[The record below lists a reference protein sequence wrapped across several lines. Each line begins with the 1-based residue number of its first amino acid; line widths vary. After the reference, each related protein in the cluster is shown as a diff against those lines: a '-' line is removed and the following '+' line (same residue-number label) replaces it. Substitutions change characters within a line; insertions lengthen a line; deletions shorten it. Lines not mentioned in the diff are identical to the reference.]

1 MNIYSLLLYFA
12 PHPGPNGMMNA
23 CLLPTRTKKVMKKA
37 LAVVSFM
44 FFIQSLRAQANNDS
58 LLADATLQQC
68 IQYALY
74 HQPSVRQSQLQEQV
88 VSYNI
93 RSRLADWYPQVGGQY
108 SVQHNFQRSTSFFNG
123 VATPVGVSNTSLGQ
137 LYLDQTLF
145 NRDVL
150 QARRIKG
157 DVQLQATQATASEK
171 IDITVN
177 VSKAYYDI
185 LTTQQQ
191 IKVAEENIARLQKSL
206 EDAYYRYQSGI
217 TDKTDYKRAQI
228 ALNNTKANRQI
239 NQAALVARMENL
251 KNYMGYPVSAPLTIV
266 YDSLQMEREVGFD
279 TLQIPDFTKR
289 IEYQQLLTQKA
300 LQQANVVY
308 QRNAFLPNLS
318 ASAIYNLNYL
328 ANDFGKLYQN
338 NYPNSF
344 VFLTA
349 GIPIF
354 QGGKRTANIK
364 SAKLAVSQIDLELLN
379 LGNMIN
385 SQYATAL
392 SNYKGSFANYL
403 ASKEN
408 VSLAQEVY
416 DVINLQYKAGIKT
429 YLEVITAETDLRTSQ
444 INYFNAL
451 NQVLVSKVD
460 AERALGLIR
469 Y

>member
-1 MNIYSLLLYFA
+1 
-12 PHPGPNGMMNA
+12 
-23 CLLPTRTKKVMKKA
+23 MKKT
-37 LAVVSFM
+37 LAFVSFLIV
-44 FFIQSLRAQANNDS
+44 IQSLHAQANNDS

-68 IQYALY
+68 IQYALS
-74 HQPSVRQSQLQEQV
+74 HQPSVRQAQLQEEV

-108 SVQHNFQRSTSFFNG
+108 NLQHNFQPSTSFFNG
-123 VATPVGVSNTSLGQ
+123 VATPVGVNNTSLGQ

-150 QARRIKG
+150 LARRTKG
-157 DVQLQATQATASEK
+157 DVQLQAREATAAEK

-191 IKVAEENIARLQKSL
+191 IKVADENIARLQKSL
-206 EDAYYRYQSGI
+206 EDAYYRYQSGV

-228 ALNNTKANRQI
+228 ALNNTKATKQTNE
-239 NQAALVARMENL
+239 AALVARLENL
-251 KNYMGYPVSAPLTIV
+251 RNFMGYPVGAPLTVV
-266 YDSLQMEREVGFD
+266 YDSLQMEKEVGFD
-279 TLQIPDFTKR
+279 TLQRPDFTRR
-289 IEYQQLLTQKA
+289 IEYQQLLTQKS
-300 LQQANVVY
+300 LQQANVIY
-308 QRNAFLPNLS
+308 QRNSFLPNVS
-318 ASAIYNLNYL
+318 ATAIYNFNYL
-328 ANDFGKLYQN
+328 SNSFGKLYGN
-338 NYPNSF
+338 NYPNSY

-364 SAKLAVSQIDLELLN
+364 AAKIGVSQVDLELSN
-379 LGNMIN
+379 LGNVIN

-392 SNYKGSFANYL
+392 SNYKGSLANYL

-408 VSLAQEVY
+408 VALAQEVY

-429 YLEVITAETDLRTSQ
+429 YLEVINAETDLRTSQ

-451 NQVLVSKVD
+451 NQVLAAKVD
-460 AERALGLIR
+460 AQRALGLIA

>member
-1 MNIYSLLLYFA
+1 
-12 PHPGPNGMMNA
+12 
-23 CLLPTRTKKVMKKA
+23 MKKTLPFVLFFFSMNLLCA
-37 LAVVSFM
+37 QGNKDSVLAS
-44 FFIQSLRAQANNDS
+44 
-58 LLADATLQQC
+58 ATLQEC
-68 IQYALY
+68 IQYALD
-74 HQPSVRQSQLQEQV
+74 HQPSVQQAQLQEQIAG
-88 VSYNI
+88 YNI
-93 RSRLADWYPQVGGQY
+93 RSHIADWYPQIGGVY
-108 SVQHNFQRSTSFFNG
+108 SLQHNFQRGTNVVNG
-123 VATPVGVSNTSLGQ
+123 VALPVGVTNTSTAQ
-137 LYLDQTLF
+137 LYLDQTIF

-150 QARRIKG
+150 LARRTKG
-157 DVQLQATQATASEK
+157 DILLEANQATAAEK

-228 ALNNTKANRQI
+228 ALNNTKATKQI
-239 NQAALVARMENL
+239 NEAALIAKTENL
-251 KNYMGYPVSAPLTIV
+251 KNYMGYPVGAPLSVV

-279 TLQIPDFTKR
+279 TLQRPDFLKR
-289 IEYQQLLTQKA
+289 IEYQQLLTQRR
-300 LQQANVVY
+300 LQQANVIY
-308 QRNAFLPNLS
+308 QRNAFLPDVS
-318 ASAIYNLNYL
+318 ALAIYNFNYL
-328 ANDFGKLYQN
+328 SNSFEKLYGT

-344 VFLTA
+344 VFLNA

-354 QGGKRTANIK
+354 QGGKRKANMK
-364 SAKLAVSQIDLELLN
+364 SAKLTVKQIDLELIN
-379 LGNMIN
+379 LENLFN

-392 SNYKGSFANYL
+392 SNYKGSLANYL

-429 YLEVITAETDLRTSQ
+429 YLEVINAETDLRTSQ

-451 NQVLVSKVD
+451 NQVLASKVD

-469 Y
+469 

>member
-1 MNIYSLLLYFA
+1 
-12 PHPGPNGMMNA
+12 
-23 CLLPTRTKKVMKKA
+23 MKKA
-37 LAVVSFM
+37 LAVISFLVS
-44 FFIQSLRAQANNDS
+44 IQSLCAQPNNDS

-68 IQYALY
+68 IQYALD
-74 HQPSVRQSQLQEQV
+74 HQPSVKQSQLQEQI

-93 RSRLADWYPQVGGQY
+93 RSRIADWYPQFGGQY

-123 VATPVGVSNTSLGQ
+123 VATPVGVNNTSLGQ
-137 LYLDQTLF
+137 LYLDQTIF

-150 QARRIKG
+150 QARRVKN
-157 DVQLQATQATASEK
+157 DVQLQATQATVSEK

-185 LTTQQQ
+185 LTSQQQ

-228 ALNNTKANRQI
+228 ALNNTKATRQI

-251 KNYMGYPVSAPLTIV
+251 KNYMGYPIGAPLTIV

-279 TLQIPDFTKR
+279 TLQRPDFTKR
-289 IEYQQLLTQKA
+289 IEYEQLLTQKA
-300 LQQANVVY
+300 LQQANVAY
-308 QRNAFLPNLS
+308 QKNAFLPSLS

-328 ANDFGKLYQN
+328 ANDFGKLYAN

-354 QGGKRTANIK
+354 QGGKRTANIR
-364 SAKLAVSQIDLELLN
+364 SAKLGVSQLDLELLN
-379 LGNMIN
+379 LGNVIN

-392 SNYKGSFANYL
+392 SNYKGSLANYL

-408 VSLAQEVY
+408 VILAQEVY

-429 YLEVITAETDLRTSQ
+429 YLEVINAETDLRTSQ

-451 NQVLVSKVD
+451 NQVLASKVD

-469 Y
+469 